1 MVAPGHC
8 SPSRKVVSK
17 MMTRSFSDLVAVV
30 IAKFLLDGAPSAQGR
45 WGFCRLAQPLS
56 AQAQAP
62 SRPSGADKKQ
72 QPEKPGGQAR
82 SGNRGRGFRPGPNSQ
97 NIAANQ
103 HAKPLR
109 RENPRPKRLTLGCQ
123 RCAVPS
129 F

>member
-17 MMTRSFSDLVAVV
+17 MMTRSFSDLLAVV
-30 IAKFLLDGAPSAQGR
+30 IAKIPFGWCAVSRGAEGI
-45 WGFCRLAQPLS
+45 CHLAQPLS
-56 AQAQAP
+56 AQAQTP

-82 SGNRGRGFRPGPNSQ
+82 SGNRIGGFCPDPNSRH
-97 NIAANQ
+97 IAANQ

-109 RENPRPKRLTLGCQ
+109 R
-123 RCAVPS
+123 
-129 F
+129 